1 MIKRLFAALAASVMM
16 MGCAVMA
23 YADDEAYYDDSY
35 LISSENYMNNTVPSE
50 SLMPR
55 LVDAADILSDSEE
68 SALLSK
74 LDSISEAHGVDVCVL
89 TINSLGDRSASLFAE
104 DYYAYNGMGQGPD
117 KDGFIL
123 MLSMEDRD
131 YAFATHGK
139 GIEIYTDYGW
149 RDYMIPQIKPELG
162 DNDYY
167 AAFNEYAD
175 ISEMFIQEWEKGTP
189 YDTTHRVKG
198 KLPMV
203 WVLISIGGG
212 LLIGLI
218 YAQSIKAQL
227 TSVSMQHG
235 ADDYIRQNSFK
246 LTVNRDTF
254 LYRDVHREYIPPA
267 EKSGGGGGSTT
278 HSHSS
283 GSSFGGSHGK
293 F

>member
-1 MIKRLFAALAASVMM
+1 MKRAFAALAASVMLL
-16 MGCAVMA
+16 GGAVTA
-23 YADDEAYYDDSY
+23 FAEEQLIPNEYYTK
-35 LISSENYMNNTVPSE
+35 NTVPDE
-50 SLMPR
+50 RQKPL
-55 LVDAADILSDSEE
+55 LYDAADILSDSEE
-68 SALLSK
+68 ANLLTK
-74 LDSISEAHGVDVCVL
+74 LEKISDEHDVDVCIL
-89 TINSLGDRSASLFAE
+89 TVNAYEGNDIELFAD
-104 DYYAYNGMGQGPD
+104 DYFAYNGMGQGSE
-117 KDGFIL
+117 KDGFML

-131 YAFATHGK
+131 WAICTHGS
-139 GIEIYTDYGW
+139 GIKIFTDYGQE
-149 RDYMIPQIKPELG
+149 YLIKQIKPELG
-162 DNDYY
+162 KNKYY
-167 AAFNEYAD
+167 DAFDEYAD
-175 ISEMFIQEWEKGTP
+175 ISEQFIQEWEKGTP

>member
-1 MIKRLFAALAASVMM
+1 MKRLFAALAASVMLL
-16 MGCAVMA
+16 GGAVTA
-23 YADDEAYYDDSY
+23 FAEEQLIPNEYYTK
-35 LISSENYMNNTVPSE
+35 NTVPAE
-50 SLMPR
+50 RQKPL
-55 LVDAADILSDSEE
+55 LYDAADILSDSEE
-68 SALLSK
+68 ADLLSK
-74 LDSISEAHGVDVCVL
+74 LEKISDEHDVDVCIL
-89 TINSLGDRSASLFAE
+89 TVNAYEGNDIELFAD
-104 DYYAYNGMGQGPD
+104 DYFAYNGMGQGAE
-117 KDGFIL
+117 KDGFML

-131 YAFATHGK
+131 WDICTHGSGK
-139 GIEIYTDYGW
+139 TIFTDYGQE
-149 RDYMIPQIKPELG
+149 YLIKQIKPELG
-162 DNDYY
+162 KNKYY
-167 AAFNEYAD
+167 EAFDEYAD
-175 ISEMFIQEWEKGTP
+175 ISEQFIQEWEKGTP

-198 KLPMV
+198 RLPMI
-203 WVLISIGGG
+203 WILISIGGG

-254 LYRDVHREYIPPA
+254 LYRNVQREYIPPA
-267 EKSGGGGGSTT
+267 EKSGGGGSTT

>member
-1 MIKRLFAALAASVMM
+1 MMKRLFAALAASVMLL
-16 MGCAVMA
+16 GGAVTA
-23 YADDEAYYDDSY
+23 FAEEQLIPNEYYTK
-35 LISSENYMNNTVPSE
+35 NTVPAE
-50 SLMPR
+50 RQKPL
-55 LVDAADILSDSEE
+55 LYDAADILSDSEE
-68 SALLSK
+68 ADLLSK
-74 LDSISEAHGVDVCVL
+74 LEKISDEHDVDVCIL
-89 TINSLGDRSASLFAE
+89 TVNAYEGNDIELFAD
-104 DYYAYNGMGQGPD
+104 DYFAYNGMGQGAE
-117 KDGFIL
+117 KDGFML

-131 YAFATHGK
+131 WDICTHGSGK
-139 GIEIYTDYGW
+139 TIFTDYGQE
-149 RDYMIPQIKPELG
+149 YLIKQIKPELG
-162 DNDYY
+162 KNKYY
-167 AAFNEYAD
+167 EAFDEYAD
-175 ISEMFIQEWEKGTP
+175 ISEQFIQEWEKGTP

-198 KLPMV
+198 RLPMI
-203 WVLISIGGG
+203 WILISIGGG

-254 LYRDVHREYIPPA
+254 LYRNVQREYIPPA
-267 EKSGGGGGSTT
+267 EKSGGGGSTT

>member
-1 MIKRLFAALAASVMM
+1 MKRLFAALAASVMLL
-16 MGCAVMA
+16 GGAVTA
-23 YADDEAYYDDSY
+23 FAEEQLIPNEYY
-35 LISSENYMNNTVPSE
+35 IKNTVPAE
-50 SLMPR
+50 RQKPL
-55 LVDAADILSDSEE
+55 LYDAADILSDSEE
-68 SALLSK
+68 ADLLSK
-74 LDSISEAHGVDVCVL
+74 LEKISDEHDVDVCIL
-89 TINSLGDRSASLFAE
+89 TVNAYEGNDIELFAD
-104 DYYAYNGMGQGPD
+104 DYFAYNGMGQGAE
-117 KDGFIL
+117 KDGFML

-131 YAFATHGK
+131 WDICTHGSGK
-139 GIEIYTDYGW
+139 TIFTDYGQE
-149 RDYMIPQIKPELG
+149 YLIKQIKPELG
-162 DNDYY
+162 KNKYY
-167 AAFNEYAD
+167 EAFDEYAD
-175 ISEMFIQEWEKGTP
+175 ISEQFIQEWEKGTP

-198 KLPMV
+198 RLPMI
-203 WVLISIGGG
+203 WILISIGGG

-254 LYRDVHREYIPPA
+254 LYRNVQREYIPPA
-267 EKSGGGGGSTT
+267 EKSGGGGSTT

>member
-1 MIKRLFAALAASVMM
+1 MKRAFAALAASVMLL
-16 MGCAVMA
+16 GGAVTA
-23 YADDEAYYDDSY
+23 FAEEQLIPNEYYTK
-35 LISSENYMNNTVPSE
+35 NTVPDE
-50 SLMPR
+50 RQKPL
-55 LVDAADILSDSEE
+55 LYDAADILSDSEE
-68 SALLSK
+68 ANLLAK
-74 LDSISEAHGVDVCVL
+74 LEKISDEHDVDVCIL
-89 TINSLGDRSASLFAE
+89 TVNAYEGNDIERFAD
-104 DYYAYNGMGQGPD
+104 DYFAYNGMGQGSE
-117 KDGFIL
+117 KDGFML

-131 YAFATHGK
+131 WDICTHGS
-139 GIEIYTDYGW
+139 GIKIFTDYGQE
-149 RDYMIPQIKPELG
+149 YLIKQIKPELG
-162 DNDYY
+162 KNKYY
-167 AAFNEYAD
+167 DAFDEYAD
-175 ISEMFIQEWEKGTP
+175 ISEQFIQEWEKGTP

-254 LYRDVHREYIPPA
+254 LYRDVQRVYIPPA
-267 EKSGGGGGSTT
+267 EKSGGGGGSST